1 MVGIYS
7 NFMSQLG
14 VERRRKPKV
23 DRGTR
28 SLVIFTD
35 SQIVEHF
42 SSFGYAVN
50 YDQLVF
56 TLEPVAEF
64 VTARETVWH
73 RPGTIR
79 TLEIAGLLIVEDA
92 QPHPL
97 QPTRDIVVVS
107 LGDARVVM
115 GVINRQGRN
124 RFAETM

>member
-1 MVGIYS
+1 MGIYS

-14 VERRRKPKV
+14 IERRRKLKV
-23 DRGTR
+23 DRGVR

-64 VTARETVWH
+64 ATARETLWH
-73 RPGTIR
+73 RPGNIR

-92 QPHPL
+92 QPRPT
-97 QPTRDIVVVS
+97 QPTRDVVVVS